1 MPGYWTVAALL
12 YLGGMIYGALLTLN
26 EDSVFPLTKEERAD
40 AWFSCSPGR
49 CRSPICCCRATTRS
63 DP

>member
-26 EDSVFPLTKEERAD
+26 EDRTFPLTKEERAD
-40 AWFSCSPGR
+40 AWFIVLAWPVSLPYLLLS
-49 CRSPICCCRATTRS
+49 S
-63 DP
+63 DDEE